1 MVESSM
7 TVVQALLK
15 DDLVGEQPPIVRM
28 DGLRVS
34 VYQAITLA
42 TIFLA

>member
-1 MVESSM
+1 MDESSIM
-7 TVVQALLK
+7 EVQLSSK
-15 DDLVGEQPPIVRM
+15 DDSIGEEPPIVRM